1 MFKSRLQNSVS
12 LSTAKAEY
20 VALSLC
26 VQEVLWAKN
35 LLLEIKIKID
45 NPVIVHEDNQSANAI
60 AKNEGYQSRAKHI
73 DIRYYFVRDQ
83 VKNKVI
89 QLEYIETKLQLANFL
104 TKTISTK
111 KFQFLVA
118 KSNIENFFVEEEC

>member
-45 NPVIVHEDNQSANAI
+45 NPVIVHEDNKNANSI

-89 QLEYIETKLQLANFL
+89 QLEYIETKLQLAKFL

-111 KFQFLVA
+111 KFQVLVA
-118 KSNIENFFVEEEC
+118 KSNIKNFSVEEEY

>member
-1 MFKSRLQNSVS
+1 M
-12 LSTAKAEY
+12 
-20 VALSLC
+20 ALSLC

-73 DIRYYFVRDQ
+73 DIRYHFVRDQ
-83 VKNKVI
+83 VKTKVI
-89 QLEYIETKLQLANFL
+89 QLEYIEIKLQLADFL
-104 TKTISTK
+104 TKAISTK
-111 KFQFLVA
+111 KFQFFVA
-118 KSNIENFFVEEEC
+118 KSNIKSFPSRRSVEDRNSVDDQAS

>member
-45 NPVIVHEDNQSANAI
+45 SPVIVHEDNKSANAI
-60 AKNEGYQSRAKHI
+60 AQNEGYQSRAEHI
-73 DIRYYFVRDQ
+73 DIR
-83 VKNKVI
+83 
-89 QLEYIETKLQLANFL
+89 
-104 TKTISTK
+104 
-111 KFQFLVA
+111 
-118 KSNIENFFVEEEC
+118 